1 MVQRCQG
8 LRLHQPGKWRRPV
21 RPLPRHPGRRLQ
33 VAAGRPEGHLHLR
46 EGAEG
51 HAGGPGADGVSLLHE
66 LARKPASAG
75 FFISPDPHGSIMAK
89 PNYSFEKRQ
98 REIAKKKKTEEKEA
112 KKRAQR
118 EMAKNGDAPKE
129 GSS

>member
-1 MVQRCQG
+1 
-8 LRLHQPGKWRRPV
+8 
-21 RPLPRHPGRRLQ
+21 
-33 VAAGRPEGHLHLR
+33 
-46 EGAEG
+46 
-51 HAGGPGADGVSLLHE
+51 
-66 LARKPASAG
+66 
-75 FFISPDPHGSIMAK
+75 MAK

-118 EMAKNGDAPKE
+118 EMAKSGDAPKE